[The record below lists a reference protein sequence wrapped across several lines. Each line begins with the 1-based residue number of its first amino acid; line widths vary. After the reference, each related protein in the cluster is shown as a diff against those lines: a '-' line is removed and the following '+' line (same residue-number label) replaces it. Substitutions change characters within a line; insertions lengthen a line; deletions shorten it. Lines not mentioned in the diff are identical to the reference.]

1 MRAFGGLKPVSYHW
15 HGFSAQTE
23 YGNCSDDIPASV
35 WAAHSWSVNGPAL
48 VTFDLTGKNSQRKGN
63 GVWGRG
69 VGTGTDGGC
78 TAASECIFLRG
89 GTADV

>member
-1 MRAFGGLKPVSYHW
+1 MTPRRRSGQPI
-15 HGFSAQTE
+15 HGR
-23 YGNCSDDIPASV
+23 CSPSS
-35 WAAHSWSVNGPAL
+35 AAHKNGPAL
-48 VTFDLTGKNSQRKGN
+48 VTFDLTGKNSQCKGN